1 MVFTRVVFHEMFC
14 RQHTT
19 SDSTNGL
26 MQKLPIALFPN
37 SRELLQWSLVSTC
50 IGLPDEAVTVFCSR
64 WNGMVKWDLQRLSQT
79 VSVPVKAATP
89 VKSFGQ
95 DSASF
100 TYQVPRHIPV
110 LLQRRMKELGH
121 SILFLN
127 YSFIVCFILIIVNA
141 GKQSIVLFLF
151 KFLLLICS
159 IFNRI
164 ILPYLVKFS
173 TLLCKFIKLQ
183 KNFWPCG
190 AYKLKFWQWWSI
202 DCFPCLL
209 SMMISKKNVNKKYVT

>member
-1 MVFTRVVFHEMFC
+1 
-14 RQHTT
+14 
-19 SDSTNGL
+19 
-26 MQKLPIALFPN
+26 
-37 SRELLQWSLVSTC
+37 
-50 IGLPDEAVTVFCSR
+50 
-64 WNGMVKWDLQRLSQT
+64 MVKWDLQRLSQT

-110 LLQRRMKELGH
+110 LLKRRMKELGH

-183 KNFWPCG
+183 KNF
-190 AYKLKFWQWWSI
+190 
-202 DCFPCLL
+202 
-209 SMMISKKNVNKKYVT
+209 